1 MLNNVMRFGDYCAE
15 VGFDPSARMLHGR
28 VIGTSAVIDFYGKD
42 YDELEQEFRTSVDDY
57 LDWCRDDGVAPEKT
71 WSGKLTLRASD
82 EQRRRYAVAAALARK
97 SVNAWMVD
105 VLDRESEA
113 AEHAAIPVGGRS
125 KRGVRGGG
133 EPDR

>member
-1 MLNNVMRFGDYCAE
+1 MLTNIMRSGDYCAE
-15 VGFDPSARMLHGR
+15 VGFDASARMLHGR
-28 VIGTSAVIDFYGKD
+28 VVGTSAVINFFSKN
-42 YDELEQEFRTSVDDY
+42 YDELEREFRDSVEDY
-57 LDWCRDDGVAPEKT
+57 LAWCRKDGVAPGKT

-113 AEHAAIPVGGRS
+113 AERAAIRVEGDP
-125 KRGVRGGG
+125 GVRGPRSARHG
-133 EPDR
+133 